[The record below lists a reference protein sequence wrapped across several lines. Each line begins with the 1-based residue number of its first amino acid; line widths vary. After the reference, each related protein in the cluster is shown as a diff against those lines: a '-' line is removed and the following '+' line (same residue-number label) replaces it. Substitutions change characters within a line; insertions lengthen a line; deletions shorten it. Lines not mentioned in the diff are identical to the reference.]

1 MTQITAAMSDAAVSE
16 ALFQRL
22 EARRKARKIS
32 QKQFAEEYLA
42 VNVKTYRTLREGRCT
57 MSVFL
62 SAIRQLGLIDNLN
75 LLVPEQSVRPTD
87 ILKPKKQSR
96 SKPNTSV
103 GASAQA
109 NPATA
114 SGQAS
119 ITPKTKA
126 GSVSDRLAQ
135 RKKLKS
141 QHDMEDR

>member
-57 MSVFL
+57 MTVFL

-87 ILKPKKQSR
+87 ILKPKRQSR
-96 SKPNTSV
+96 GKLNTPV
-103 GASAQA
+103 
-109 NPATA
+109 NATA
-114 SGQAS
+114 AADTAKVLGHGGV
-119 ITPKTKA
+119 KTKA
-126 GSVSDRLAQ
+126 GSVRERLAQ

-141 QHDMEDR
+141 QHDMEEQ